1 MESAGFKGV
10 LCSVKVFDFT
20 TLAEIL
26 QMDPCYSM
34 FLSLASHCH
43 RPLGNCQARFATSPR
58 FNPPSLPRIMVFH
71 STMAQIGCLW
81 AHFPCWFRESDAFG
95 QSIWPILPQARGAH
109 GLSAEEC
116 TSVPPDFDDDPTC
129 LMPALGLIQ
138 KTVIEHLRLEGGT
151 AHGTFHQV
159 LDFTVQNV
167 VRR

>member
-1 MESAGFKGV
+1 MRLTRTVDPKGV
-10 LCSVKVFDFT
+10 LGGRSSHTHRLRARLSRRDAIRCSSRALAVACRRS
-20 TLAEIL
+20 AEIS

-95 QSIWPILPQARGAH
+95 QSISPILPQARGAH
-109 GLSAEEC
+109 GLSASGLPRRVLAEPLLRPTG
-116 TSVPPDFDDDPTC
+116 TSRIWSD
-129 LMPALGLIQ
+129 GLPWLQ
-138 KTVIEHLRLEGGT
+138 
-151 AHGTFHQV
+151 F
-159 LDFTVQNV
+159 
-167 VRR
+167 